1 MRPAVELAAPVSEE
15 SAISRDLSEVVDIGP
30 LLGRGGMAEVYE
42 AVDRASG
49 AAVALKR
56 LVPNLAV
63 RTNLRLRFANE
74 IDLLERCRGPYVL
87 ALHANGTW
95 DNTPAY
101 VCERCVGSL
110 YDLGRD
116 RVLPLPRVLRLMSEV
131 LAALDRVHAAGAV
144 HRDIKPSNVLLA
156 ADGTVRLADFGI
168 ARHPNRRL
176 TAVGHTVGTPCYAA
190 PDLAANPRAAEPA
203 HDLFS
208 VGLLILALSTHLR
221 PRVLTDPAER
231 QRTLDRF
238 PAATAR
244 LLDRATAANPAARYP
259 SAAEMALDVQRALVE
274 PALP

>member
-1 MRPAVELAAPVSEE
+1 MA
-15 SAISRDLSEVVDIGP
+15 RDLNELVEVGNV
-30 LLGRGGMAEVYE
+30 LGRGGMAEVYE
-42 AVDRASG
+42 ATDRATG
-49 AAVALKR
+49 VPVALKR
-56 LVPNLAV
+56 LVPTLAV

-74 IDLLERCRGPYVL
+74 VDLLERCRGPYVL
-87 ALHANGTW
+87 ELLASGTW

-116 RVLPLPRVLRLMSEV
+116 RVLPLTRVLRLMSEV

-156 ADGTVRLADFGI
+156 ADGSVRLADFGI
-168 ARHPNRRL
+168 ARHPIRRL

-208 VGLLILALSTHLR
+208 VGLLVLALSTHLR

-231 QRTLDRF
+231 ERTLNRF
-238 PAATAR
+238 PSATAH
-244 LLDRATAANPAARYP
+244 LLDRATAPDPAQRYT
-259 SAAEMALDVQRALVE
+259 SASEMVLDVQRALAE
-274 PALP
+274 L